1 MTETTIEINGVKYD
15 RRETTETTTEQAMD
29 NSKMLS
35 TTKETEAFSTV
46 KNNRL
51 VIGVVAFIVLI
62 MMPQLLPIA
71 LLLLIVLAILR
82 YRVKGSL

>member
-35 TTKETEAFSTV
+35 KETEAFSTV